1 MWGLGTMYER
11 ERAESDSRERGT
23 VIVQAALIMPF
34 LLAIIFASVNLI
46 IISSKSVRFQYDIT
60 QVTREAFAKTK
71 SERGNLNWQPYIQ
84 NNLLTRAQAAGLS
97 AAATPTTF
105 QNGIT
110 PTFRLSNGTSVSNW
124 TPATSAKSGDVF
136 HVEAQST
143 EAVFPSAL
151 LGLSS
156 LQITLRAR
164 AIAFIQRTQDE

>member
-1 MWGLGTMYER
+1 MYER
-11 ERAESDSRERGT
+11 ERAGSHSRERGT

-46 IISSKSVRFQYDIT
+46 IISSKSVRFQYDMT

-71 SERGNLNWQPYIQ
+71 GDRGNLSWANYIQ

-97 AAATPTTF
+97 SAANAGPF
-105 QNGIT
+105 KAAIT
-110 PTFRLSNGTSVSNW
+110 PTFRLSDGTSVSNW
-124 TPATSAKSGDVF
+124 TPATPPKSGDIF
-136 HVEAQST
+136 YAEAQST
-143 EAVFPSAL
+143 EAIFPSAL

-164 AIAFIQRTQDE
+164 AIAFIQRTEDE